1 MKQLKFL
8 LICAF
13 AMVPMNLSL
22 AQGINFPGLKHL
34 RPFLEFKKPQDIL
47 PIDIKE
53 GLDPEEIYSV
63 LSIEAAM
70 MDQNY
75 AYAAREALNF
85 IKYHQVDDKIAEL
98 AVNYYYTEQ
107 EYEQAFEAAKY
118 WYQAQPDNVVAKVWY
133 STLLGHTGRETA
145 LIEILHKNLQDVQ
158 GEEFS
163 NKLLENVSILEDL
176 KDKQKALH
184 IFEEM
189 VKPFSLQTADYHV
202 LYSDFA
208 LRADQTE
215 VAWNEAFKALDV
227 DAESE
232 DAAMRILVL
241 SQGPKRAQGLK
252 FVKGFLDKY
261 PQSRMLYLSYINEL
275 TKDEDFDSAIK
286 AIKKMQSKSPE
297 DFDLLY
303 YQALIHYD
311 AEQWATARKVLTQYI
326 DIQVQRQKSLAKDNN
341 SVDSL
346 LTDARKLLIAIYKVE
361 KKYRS
366 ALAELNK
373 IMPDNASPEQL
384 DPDLLMEKAQ
394 ILAQMGT
401 ISAALTV
408 LKNGGEH
415 FPNYQGNFLWLGGN
429 LLNESGRTD
438 QAIIYYNDALK
449 IQPKNVDIKYALA
462 MLYEKR
468 GEVWPAEMLLRE
480 VMKEEPELADA
491 YNALGYIFADRDYN
505 LTEAQS
511 LLNEAV
517 RLEPANPYILD
528 SMGWLQFRLKNYA
541 LALEY
546 LEKAFDMKEEAE
558 IAAHLADVYM
568 ALGERDRARDMLQV
582 GKRLNANDRVL
593 VETIKR
599 LNIIEK

>member
-8 LICAF
+8 LICALTI
-13 AMVPMNLSL
+13 VPMNLSL

-145 LIEILHKNLQDVQ
+145 LIEILQKNLQDVP
-158 GEEFS
+158 ENDFS

-189 VKPFSLQTADYHV
+189 VRPFSLQTADYHV

>member
-1 MKQLKFL
+1 
-8 LICAF
+8 
-13 AMVPMNLSL
+13 MVSMNLSL

-145 LIEILHKNLQDVQ
+145 LIEILQKNLQDVP
-158 GEEFS
+158 ENDFS

-373 IMPDNASPEQL
+373 IMPDNASPEQM

>member
-145 LIEILHKNLQDVQ
+145 LIEILQKNLQDVP
-158 GEEFS
+158 ENDFS

-232 DAAMRILVL
+232 DAAMRILEL

>member
-1 MKQLKFL
+1 
-8 LICAF
+8 
-13 AMVPMNLSL
+13 MVPMNLSL

-373 IMPDNASPEQL
+373 IMPDNASPEQM

>member
-8 LICAF
+8 LICALTI
-13 AMVPMNLSL
+13 VPMNLSL

-145 LIEILHKNLQDVQ
+145 LIEILQKNLQDVQ

-373 IMPDNASPEQL
+373 IMPDNASPEQM

>member
-1 MKQLKFL
+1 
-8 LICAF
+8 
-13 AMVPMNLSL
+13 MVPMNLSL
-22 AQGINFPGLKHL
+22 AQGINFSGLKHL

-145 LIEILHKNLQDVQ
+145 LIEILQKNLQDVQ

-232 DAAMRILVL
+232 DAAMRILEL

-373 IMPDNASPEQL
+373 IMPDNASPEQM

-568 ALGERDRARDMLQV
+568 ALGERDRARDMLQI
-582 GKRLNANDRVL
+582 GKRLNASDRVL

>member
-275 TKDEDFDSAIK
+275 TKDEDFDGAIK

-373 IMPDNASPEQL
+373 IMPDNASPEQM

>member
-1 MKQLKFL
+1 
-8 LICAF
+8 
-13 AMVPMNLSL
+13 MVPMNLSL

-145 LIEILHKNLQDVQ
+145 LIEILQKNLQDVQ

-429 LLNESGRTD
+429 LLNELGRTD

-568 ALGERDRARDMLQV
+568 ALGERDRARDMLQI
-582 GKRLNANDRVL
+582 GKRLNASDRVL

>member
-1 MKQLKFL
+1 M
-8 LICAF
+8 CALVI
-13 AMVPMNLSL
+13 VPVNVSL

-47 PIDIKE
+47 PVEIKE
-53 GLDPEEIYSV
+53 GLDSEEVYSI
-63 LSIEAAM
+63 LAIEAAM

-85 IKYHQVDDKIAEL
+85 IKYHLVEDKIAEL

-118 WYQAQPDNVVAKVWY
+118 WYQAQPDNMVAKVWY
-133 STLLGHTGRETA
+133 STLLGHTGRDND
-145 LIEILHKNLQDVQ
+145 LIDILQKNLQDIP
-158 GEEFS
+158 EDEFS

-176 KDKQKALH
+176 KDKQKALY

-189 VKPFSLQTADYHV
+189 VKPFSLKTADYHV

-215 VAWNEAFKALDV
+215 VAWNEAFKALDI
-227 DAESE
+227 DKNSE
-232 DAAMRILVL
+232 DATMRILSL
-241 SQGPKRAQGLK
+241 SQGPKRAQGLQ
-252 FVKGFLDKY
+252 FVKTFLDKH

-275 TKDEDFDSAIK
+275 AKDEDFEGAIK
-286 AIKKMQSKSPE
+286 AIKKMQVKSPE

-311 AEQWATARKVLTQYI
+311 AEQWVTARKVLTQYI
-326 DIQVQRQKSLAKDNN
+326 DIQVQRQKSLAKEGS

-346 LTDARKLLIAIYKVE
+346 LTDARKLLVAIYKVE

-373 IMPDNASPEQL
+373 IMPNNAAPEQM

-394 ILAQMGT
+394 ILAQMGA
-401 ISAALTV
+401 IPAALSV
-408 LKNGGEH
+408 LKEGAEY
-415 FPNYQGNFLWLGGN
+415 FPNYQGSFLWLGGN

-505 LTEAQS
+505 LSEAQS

-517 RLEPANPYILD
+517 RLDPSNPYILD

-568 ALGERDRARDMLQV
+568 ILGERDRARDMLQT

-593 VETIKR
+593 IETIKR

>member
-1 MKQLKFL
+1 
-8 LICAF
+8 
-13 AMVPMNLSL
+13 MVPMNLSL

-145 LIEILHKNLQDVQ
+145 LIEILQKNLQDVP
-158 GEEFS
+158 ENDFS

-176 KDKQKALH
+176 KDRQKALH

-232 DAAMRILVL
+232 DAAMRILEL

-275 TKDEDFDSAIK
+275 TKDEDFDGAIK

>member
-373 IMPDNASPEQL
+373 IMPDNASPEQM

>member
-8 LICAF
+8 LMCALVI
-13 AMVPMNLSL
+13 VPVNVSL

-47 PIDIKE
+47 PVEIKE
-53 GLDPEEIYSV
+53 GLDSEEVYSI
-63 LSIEAAM
+63 LAIEAAM

-85 IKYHQVDDKIAEL
+85 IKYHLVEDKIAEL

-118 WYQAQPDNVVAKVWY
+118 WYQAQPDNMVAKVWY
-133 STLLGHTGRETA
+133 STLLGHTGRDND
-145 LIEILHKNLQDVQ
+145 LIDILQKNLQDIP
-158 GEEFS
+158 EDEFS

-176 KDKQKALH
+176 KDKQKALY

-189 VKPFSLQTADYHV
+189 VKPFSLKTADYHV

-215 VAWNEAFKALDV
+215 VAWNEAFKALDI
-227 DAESE
+227 DKNSE
-232 DAAMRILVL
+232 DATMRILSL
-241 SQGPKRAQGLK
+241 SQGPKRAQGLQ
-252 FVKGFLDKY
+252 FVKTFLDKH

-275 TKDEDFDSAIK
+275 AKDEDFEGAIK
-286 AIKKMQSKSPE
+286 AIKKMQVKSPE

-311 AEQWATARKVLTQYI
+311 AEQWVTARKVLTQYI
-326 DIQVQRQKSLAKDNN
+326 DIQVQRQKSLAKEGS

-346 LTDARKLLIAIYKVE
+346 LTDARKLLVAIYKVE

-373 IMPDNASPEQL
+373 IMPNNAAPEQM

-394 ILAQMGT
+394 ILAQMGA
-401 ISAALTV
+401 IPAALSV
-408 LKNGGEH
+408 LKEGAEY
-415 FPNYQGNFLWLGGN
+415 FPNYQGSFLWLGGN

-505 LTEAQS
+505 LSEAQS

-517 RLEPANPYILD
+517 RLDPSNPYILD

-568 ALGERDRARDMLQV
+568 ILGERDRARDMLQT

-593 VETIKR
+593 IETIKR

>member
-145 LIEILHKNLQDVQ
+145 LIEILQKNLQDVP
-158 GEEFS
+158 ENDFS

-373 IMPDNASPEQL
+373 IMPDNASPEQM

>member
-1 MKQLKFL
+1 
-8 LICAF
+8 
-13 AMVPMNLSL
+13 MVPMNLSL

-361 KKYRS
+361 KKYRL

-373 IMPDNASPEQL
+373 IMPDNASPEQM

>member
-1 MKQLKFL
+1 
-8 LICAF
+8 
-13 AMVPMNLSL
+13 MVPMNLSL

-145 LIEILHKNLQDVQ
+145 LIEILQKNLQDVQ

-361 KKYRS
+361 KKYRL

-373 IMPDNASPEQL
+373 IMPDNASLEQM

-568 ALGERDRARDMLQV
+568 ALGERDRARDMLQI
-582 GKRLNANDRVL
+582 GKRLNASDRVL

>member
-8 LICAF
+8 LICALTI
-13 AMVPMNLSL
+13 VPMNLSL

-145 LIEILHKNLQDVQ
+145 LIEILQKNLQDVP
-158 GEEFS
+158 ENDFS

>member
-1 MKQLKFL
+1 
-8 LICAF
+8 
-13 AMVPMNLSL
+13 MVPMNLSL

-145 LIEILHKNLQDVQ
+145 LIEILQKNLQDVQ

>member
-8 LICAF
+8 LICAL
-13 AMVPMNLSL
+13 AIVPMNLSL

-133 STLLGHTGRETA
+133 STLLGHTGREIA
-145 LIEILHKNLQDVQ
+145 LIEILQKNLQDVP
-158 GEEFS
+158 ENDFS

-373 IMPDNASPEQL
+373 IMPDNASPEQM

>member
-1 MKQLKFL
+1 
-8 LICAF
+8 
-13 AMVPMNLSL
+13 MVPMNLSL

-145 LIEILHKNLQDVQ
+145 LIEILQKNLQDVQ

-568 ALGERDRARDMLQV
+568 ALGERDRARDMLQI
-582 GKRLNANDRVL
+582 GKRLNASDRVL

>member
-145 LIEILHKNLQDVQ
+145 LIEILQKNLQDVQ

-373 IMPDNASPEQL
+373 IMPDNASPEQM

-401 ISAALTV
+401 ISAALTI
-408 LKNGGEH
+408 LKSGGEH

>member
-1 MKQLKFL
+1 
-8 LICAF
+8 
-13 AMVPMNLSL
+13 MNLSL

-145 LIEILHKNLQDVQ
+145 LIEILQKNLQDVQ

-373 IMPDNASPEQL
+373 IMPDNASPEQM

>member
-8 LICAF
+8 LICALTI
-13 AMVPMNLSL
+13 VPMNLSL

-145 LIEILHKNLQDVQ
+145 LIEILQKNLQDVP
-158 GEEFS
+158 ENDFS

-373 IMPDNASPEQL
+373 IMPDNASLEQM

>member
-1 MKQLKFL
+1 
-8 LICAF
+8 
-13 AMVPMNLSL
+13 MVPMNLSL

-145 LIEILHKNLQDVQ
+145 LIEILQKNLQDVQ

-361 KKYRS
+361 KKYRL

>member
-145 LIEILHKNLQDVQ
+145 LIEILQKNLQDVQ

-373 IMPDNASPEQL
+373 IMPDNASPEQM

-429 LLNESGRTD
+429 LLNELGRTD

>member
-1 MKQLKFL
+1 
-8 LICAF
+8 
-13 AMVPMNLSL
+13 MVPMNLSL

-145 LIEILHKNLQDVQ
+145 LIEILQKNLQDVQ

-189 VKPFSLQTADYHV
+189 VRPFSLQTADYHV

>member
-145 LIEILHKNLQDVQ
+145 LIEILQKNLQDVP
-158 GEEFS
+158 ENDFS

>member
-1 MKQLKFL
+1 
-8 LICAF
+8 
-13 AMVPMNLSL
+13 MVPMNLSL

-145 LIEILHKNLQDVQ
+145 LIEILQKNLQDVP
-158 GEEFS
+158 ENDFS

-373 IMPDNASPEQL
+373 IMPDNASPEQM

>member
-1 MKQLKFL
+1 
-8 LICAF
+8 
-13 AMVPMNLSL
+13 MVPMNLLL

-145 LIEILHKNLQDVQ
+145 LIEILQKNLQDVP
-158 GEEFS
+158 ENDFS

-373 IMPDNASPEQL
+373 IMPDNASPEQM

>member
-1 MKQLKFL
+1 
-8 LICAF
+8 
-13 AMVPMNLSL
+13 MVPMNLSL

-145 LIEILHKNLQDVQ
+145 LIEILQKNLQDVP
-158 GEEFS
+158 ENDFS

>member
-145 LIEILHKNLQDVQ
+145 LIEILQKNLQDVQ

>member
-8 LICAF
+8 LICALTI
-13 AMVPMNLSL
+13 VPMNLSL

-133 STLLGHTGRETA
+133 STLLGHTGREIA
-145 LIEILHKNLQDVQ
+145 LIEILQKNLQDVP
-158 GEEFS
+158 ENDFS

-189 VKPFSLQTADYHV
+189 VRPFSLQTADYHV

-275 TKDEDFDSAIK
+275 TKDEDFDGAIK

>member
-1 MKQLKFL
+1 
-8 LICAF
+8 
-13 AMVPMNLSL
+13 MVPMNLSL

-145 LIEILHKNLQDVQ
+145 LIEILQKNLQDVQ

-373 IMPDNASPEQL
+373 IMPDNASPEQM

>member
-1 MKQLKFL
+1 
-8 LICAF
+8 
-13 AMVPMNLSL
+13 MVPMNLSL

-145 LIEILHKNLQDVQ
+145 LIEILQKNLQDVQ

-232 DAAMRILVL
+232 DAAMRILEL

-373 IMPDNASPEQL
+373 IMPDNASPEQM

>member
-1 MKQLKFL
+1 
-8 LICAF
+8 
-13 AMVPMNLSL
+13 MVPMNLSL

-145 LIEILHKNLQDVQ
+145 LIEILQKNLQDVQ

-373 IMPDNASPEQL
+373 IMPDNASPEQM

-415 FPNYQGNFLWLGGN
+415 FPNYQGNFLSLGGN